1 MVILGAFN
9 GLACAY
15 WLCFAAGMALD
26 VSAGPAPPAPPGGE
40 AVQRVLARQGYP
52 WYDAGADRFKPI
64 LPSPDFNGGTWK
76 KVGDLLSKVLQ
87 PVLRWF
93 RSLNGWRLPFIG
105 GLGDLVAVGLA
116 LLLLTLVLVG
126 LLELLR
132 RYRPPAVESEAVG
145 GSLAGRPQRI
155 EGLPGG
161 VRLDAGDPWA
171 EAQRLRARG
180 DYAGAVVY
188 LFAHQL
194 LSLQRLRQI
203 RLIPGRT
210 GRQLV
215 RSVADRGLRAG
226 VDPTL
231 RLFEAVYY
239 GHKVPSREAFEDVWS
254 RAESFERKVTAASG
268 AAGVAS

>member
-1 MVILGAFN
+1 VR
-9 GLACAY
+9 
-15 WLCFAAGMALD
+15 
-26 VSAGPAPPAPPGGE
+26 PA
-40 AVQRVLARQGYP
+40 LARQGYP
-52 WYDAGADRFKPI
+52 WYDAAADRVKPV
-64 LPSPDFNGGTWK
+64 LPSPDFQGGSWK
-76 KVGDLLSKVLQ
+76 KFGDWLNKVSQ
-87 PVLRWF
+87 PVQRWF
-93 RSLNGWRLPFIG
+93 RGLNGWRLPFIG

-145 GSLAGRPQRI
+145 GSLAGRAQRI
-155 EGLPGG
+155 EGLPAG

-254 RAESFERKVTAASG
+254 QAESFERRVTTAAG
-268 AAGVAS
+268 AGGVAS